1 MAITVQHKRD
11 TASNWTSNNPTLAA
25 GQFGFETDTGKL
37 KLGDGSTAW
46 SSLNYFEPTIVPWA
60 YQGENYGYT
69 AGGNNNNPFAK
80 IDVVDKFPF
89 SSDSNATDV
98 GDLTVARG
106 GGGGL
111 SSETDGYAAGGDT
124 WSPSNPYYGRKN
136 IVDKTPFSSDENMTD
151 VGDLQ
156 GTKFGGVGSASS
168 SENGYLFGGCG
179 SPAPTGPGGHS
190 QEQIDKFPFSGTFS
204 ITDVGDLSHD
214 SPTSTCYTLESA
226 GVTSSTHG
234 YRAGGMYSSIGSTK
248 LDKFSFSSDGN
259 ATDVGDLTDAIYG
272 ASGTSSSDAGYVSGG
287 RQFSGPVSQT
297 KVQCTPFASDT
308 GTTCVGALVQGQHY
322 GAASQSSTTAG
333 YATAGSLPFTGTPIT
348 AGNIIQ
354 KFPFSAEGN
363 STDVGDLTCARGNNV
378 GGCGMGF
385 HY

>member
-1 MAITVQHKRD
+1 MSITIQHKKD

-25 GQFGFETDTGKL
+25 GEFGFETDTGKL

-46 SSLNYFEPTIVPWA
+46 SSLNYFEATVVPWA
-60 YQGENYGYT
+60 YQGENSGYT
-69 AGGNNNNPFAK
+69 AGGNKTPFAT
-80 IDVVDKFPF
+80 VNVLDKFPF
-89 SSDSNATDV
+89 SSDGNATDV
-98 GDLTVARG
+98 GDLTVGRG

-111 SSETDGYAAGGDT
+111 TSETDGYAAGGNSWT
-124 WSPSNPYYGRKN
+124 PSNPYYGQKN
-136 IVDKTPFSSDENMTD
+136 IVDKTPFSSDGNMTD

-179 SPAPTGPGGHS
+179 APAPSGPSGS
-190 QEQIDKFPFSGTFS
+190 ALQQIDKFPFSGTFS

-214 SPTSTCYTLESA
+214 SPTSNYYTLESA

-259 ATDVGDLTDAIYG
+259 ATDVGDLTDAIFG

-287 RQFSGPVSQT
+287 RQFSAPVNQT

-308 GTTCVGALVQGQHY
+308 GTTCVGALAQGQHY

-333 YATAGSLPFTGTPIT
+333 YATAGFWPNSMSP

-363 STDVGDLTCARGNNV
+363 STDVGDLTCARGNRI
-378 GGCGMGF
+378 GECGMGF